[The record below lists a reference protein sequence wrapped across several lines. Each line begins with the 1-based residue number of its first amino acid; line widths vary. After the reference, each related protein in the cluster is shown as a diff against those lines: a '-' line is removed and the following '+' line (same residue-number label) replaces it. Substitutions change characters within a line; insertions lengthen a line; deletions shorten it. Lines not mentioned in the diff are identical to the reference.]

1 MKRFLPILPLAF
13 LVTACTSNPEADETK
28 TLQSTQQN
36 AAAIDTTGL
45 AQFQAWKAQN
55 ELAATTP
62 VQEMQQPEEPVKT
75 VTVIREV
82 RVQQPAPVVRKTVK
96 KQQPAPVQERPEPTP
111 QQQPQPEPTPSAGNG
126 DVASNTGSG
135 SAGEGTQSQEGAKEG
150 GWNNSK
156 KGAVIGAA
164 GGAVIGAVINKKNRA
179 VGAVIGGVLGGAA
192 GYGLGKN
199 KDNKEAKQ

>member
-13 LVTACTSNPEADETK
+13 LFTACTTNPEANETK

-45 AQFQAWKAQN
+45 SQFQAWKAQN
-55 ELAATTP
+55 ELAAATP

-82 RVQQPAPVVRKTVK
+82 RVQQPAPTVRKPVRR
-96 KQQPAPVQERPEPTP
+96 QPQAPVQDRPEPAP
-111 QQQPQPEPTPSAGNG
+111 QQPQPETTPSAGNG
-126 DVASNTGSG
+126 DVASTTGSG
-135 SAGEGTQSQEGAKEG
+135 TVGEGTESPEAAKEG
-150 GWNNSK
+150 GWSNSK

-179 VGAVIGGVLGGAA
+179 AGAVIGGILGGAA
-192 GYGLGKN
+192 GYGLGKK
-199 KDNKEAKQ
+199 KDNKETQQ

>member
-13 LVTACTSNPEADETK
+13 LFTACTTSPEANETK

-55 ELAATTP
+55 ELAAASP

-82 RVQQPAPVVRKTVK
+82 RVQQPAPTVRKPVR
-96 KQQPAPVQERPEPTP
+96 QQPQAPVQDRPDPAP
-111 QQQPQPEPTPSAGNG
+111 QPQPETTPSAGNG
-126 DVASNTGSG
+126 DVASNTSSG
-135 SAGEGTQSQEGAKEG
+135 TAGEGTQPQEGAKEG
-150 GWNNSK
+150 GWSNSK

-179 VGAVIGGVLGGAA
+179 AGAVIGGVLGGAA
-192 GYGLGKN
+192 GYGLGKK
-199 KDNKEAKQ
+199 KDNKEAQQ

>member
-13 LVTACTSNPEADETK
+13 LFTACTTNPEANETK

-36 AAAIDTTGL
+36 AAAMDTSGL

-55 ELAATTP
+55 ELAAATP

-82 RVQQPAPVVRKTVK
+82 RVQQPAPVVRKPVR
-96 KQQPAPVQERPEPTP
+96 QQPQAPVQ
-111 QQQPQPEPTPSAGNG
+111 QQPDPAPQPQPETTPSAGNG
-126 DVASNTGSG
+126 DVASNSGSG
-135 SAGEGTQSQEGAKEG
+135 TVGEGTGSQEGAKEG
-150 GWNNSK
+150 GWSNSK

-179 VGAVIGGVLGGAA
+179 AGAVIGGVLGGAA

-199 KDNKEAKQ
+199 KDNKEAQQ

>member
-13 LVTACTSNPEADETK
+13 LITACTSSPGEKQTQ
-28 TLQSTQQN
+28 TLQSAQQN
-36 AAAIDTTGL
+36 AASIDTTGL

-55 ELAATTP
+55 ELAAATP
-62 VQEMQQPEEPVKT
+62 VQEAQQPEEQVKT

-96 KQQPAPVQERPEPTP
+96 QQPPAPAQQRPEPVP
-111 QQQPQPEPTPSAGNG
+111 QPQPEATPSAGSG
-126 DVASNTGSG
+126 DVASNSGSG
-135 SAGEGTQSQEGAKEG
+135 SAGEASQPQEAAKEG
-150 GWNNSK
+150 GWSNSK

-179 VGAVIGGVLGGAA
+179 AGAVIGGVLGGAA
-192 GYGLGKN
+192 GYGLGKK
-199 KDNKEAKQ
+199 KDNKEAQQ

>member
-13 LVTACTSNPEADETK
+13 LITACTSSPEKDQTQ
-28 TLQSTQQN
+28 TLQSVQQN
-36 AAAIDTTGL
+36 AASIDTTGL
-45 AQFQAWKAQN
+45 AQFQAWKTQN
-55 ELAATTP
+55 ELAAATP
-62 VQEMQQPEEPVKT
+62 VQQEQQPEQAVKT

-82 RVQQPAPVVRKTVK
+82 RVQQPAPVARKTVK
-96 KQQPAPVQERPEPTP
+96 QPQQAPVQQSPAPAPQPAPET
-111 QQQPQPEPTPSAGNG
+111 TPSAGNG

-135 SAGEGTQSQEGAKEG
+135 TVGESSQPGETAKEG

>member
-1 MKRFLPILPLAF
+1 MKRFIPILPLAF
-13 LVTACTSNPEADETK
+13 LFTACTSNPEANETK

-36 AAAIDTTGL
+36 AASVDTTGL
-45 AQFQAWKAQN
+45 AEFQAWKAQN
-55 ELAATTP
+55 ELAAVTP
-62 VQEMQQPEEPVKT
+62 VQQVQQPGEPVKT

-82 RVQQPAPVVRKTVK
+82 RVQQPAPVERKTVR
-96 KQQPAPVQERPEPTP
+96 QQPPAPVAQSPEPAP
-111 QQQPQPEPTPSAGNG
+111 QPSQPEPAPSAGNE
-126 DVASNTGSG
+126 DVAANTGSG
-135 SAGEGTQSQEGAKEG
+135 SAGEGSQPQEGAKEG
-150 GWNNSK
+150 GWNKSK

-199 KDNKEAKQ
+199 KDNKAAGQ

>member
-1 MKRFLPILPLAF
+1 MKRFIPILPLAF
-13 LVTACTSNPEADETK
+13 LITACTSSPEKSETQ
-28 TLQSTQQN
+28 TLQSVQQN
-36 AAAIDTTGL
+36 AASIDTAGL

-55 ELAATTP
+55 ELAAAAP
-62 VQEMQQPEEPVKT
+62 VQQVQQPEEQVKT

-82 RVQQPAPVVRKTVK
+82 RVPQPAPTVRKPV
-96 KQQPAPVQERPEPTP
+96 KQQQPSPAP
-111 QQQPQPEPTPSAGNG
+111 QQQAPQPEPEVTPSAGNG
-126 DVASNTGSG
+126 DVASNTGS
-135 SAGEGTQSQEGAKEG
+135 ATVGEGSQSQEGAKEG